1 MIYTKSKL
9 YNDPRWIKKAR
20 EEKNRAGYCERCWST
35 EHLICHHVIP
45 LQWQNDMLE
54 VNDFYKEVINVPTEV
69 LCHKCHQGME
79 RSGDLIDYAR
89 ILAEGLM

>member
-9 YNDPRWIKKAR
+9 YNNPKWIKKAR
-20 EEKNRAGYCERCWST
+20 AEKNRAGHCEKCWST

-45 LQWQNDMLE
+45 LQWNNDMLE
-54 VNDFYKEVINVPTEV
+54 VNDFDKEVINVPTEV

-89 ILAEGLM
+89 IIAEGLI

>member
-20 EEKNRAGYCERCWST
+20 EEKNRVGHCERCWST

-54 VNDFYKEVINVPTEV
+54 VNDFDKEVINVPTEV
-69 LCHKCHQGME
+69 LCHKCHQGKE

-89 ILAEGLM
+89 IIAEGLM

>member
-1 MIYTKSKL
+1 MSYTKSKL

>member
-9 YNDPRWIKKAR
+9 YNNPKWIKKAR
-20 EEKNRAGYCERCWST
+20 EEKNRVGHCEKCWST

-54 VNDFYKEVINVPTEV
+54 VNDFDKEVIKFFAINATKEWN
-69 LCHKCHQGME
+69 E
-79 RSGDLIDYAR
+79 
-89 ILAEGLM
+89 AEI

>member
-9 YNDPRWIKKAR
+9 YNNPRWIKKAR
-20 EEKNRAGYCERCWST
+20 EEKNRTGHCEKCWST

-45 LQWQNDMLE
+45 LQWQNDTLE
-54 VNDFYKEVINVPTEV
+54 VNDFDKEVINVPTEV

-89 ILAEGLM
+89 IIAEGLM

>member
-1 MIYTKSKL
+1 MIKTKSQV
-9 YNDPRWIKKAR
+9 YNDPRWVRKAQA
-20 EEKNRAGYCERCWST
+20 EKNRVGHCERCWST

-45 LQWQNDMLE
+45 LQWNDGKINI
-54 VNDFYKEVINVPTEV
+54 NDFEAEIINVPTEV

-89 ILAEGLM
+89 IIAEGLI